1 MRWAAA
7 LLAAAA
13 YCQTPKPEE
22 KPAESSKRIEL
33 NLLGQAD
40 TASGESRRNEN
51 IQFNLVDNNAL
62 KELNVRL
69 GTVAT
74 LFNEFTPERRHYGA
88 EYGVPP
94 ASLIHLP
101 FSKPRPWHGE
111 AHFSHLNSVLS
122 ARTFF
127 QVGDVQPARENE
139 YGFRIAIPLWR
150 GAGLSADAGQ
160 RRIRGQVNGNV
171 LVPSP
176 EERTPLAVDP
186 AVRAIVA
193 RYLNAYPTLL
203 PNRTDINPRALNT
216 NSPQSIDDTN
226 SALRLD
232 QTLGSRNRFVAQHV
246 FTTQFVTA
254 FQLVAGQN
262 PDTSTRSQRAR
273 LTWIRDWSPRT
284 VTEFSTG
291 YDRVGSFLRPEP
303 RAVGPLVSTAGLTS
317 LGPEGSIPI
326 DRAQNLFRYEGRWR
340 RTAGSHSH
348 TAGFGALRR
357 QWNGIE
363 TDAHRGF
370 YSFANDFGRDAIT
383 NLRLGIP
390 AQHIIAIGDVHRG
403 FRNWDL
409 LFYWGDTWKA
419 SGTLTL
425 SYGLRYAPAPAP
437 NEVNRRNVIAYDC
450 DCNNVSPRFGLAWRL
465 PKWAGVLRAAY
476 TLEHG
481 EIYPVTFQQVRYTP
495 PGSVKIVIPAP
506 NLVDP
511 FAGAGAD
518 PRPNLYLLDKDLA
531 LPYVHMYNATW
542 ELETGPLR
550 WQFGYAGSRAHK
562 LLLML
567 YENRGH
573 PVAGIAQTS
582 ATLNA
587 RRPFPEFAE
596 FRRVVNNSRGYFD
609 AARISA
615 VLPTWRGL
623 TVDAAYWFSKSLDLG
638 AAYTNTAYDADSRL
652 SRSQWEFEQHR
663 DMKGRSSFDQP
674 HSALWRVSYELRK
687 WRASFVALLKS
698 GTPFG
703 VTSGSDGPGFGNVD
717 GNGGDRPNLL
727 DASILGRVVGDPD
740 TSRSLLPRSAF
751 AYMGPTDT
759 RGNLGRNVFR
769 KGSIRNVNASLARTF
784 SIRNGYRLELRAE
797 SINLSNTPQFA
808 EPGPEIANPNFGQ
821 ITNTLNEGRTFRAWA
836 AFRW

>member
-1 MRWAAA
+1 VIAA
-7 LLAAAA
+7 LVLLLASAFS
-13 YCQTPKPEE
+13 QTQ
-22 KPAESSKRIEL
+22 RNDNL
-33 NLLGQAD
+33 NLLGQAN
-40 TASGESRRNEN
+40 TSQGESRRNEN

-69 GTVAT
+69 GAVVT
-74 LFNEFTPERRHYGA
+74 LFNEFSPERRHYGA
-88 EYGVPP
+88 EYGVAP

-101 FSKPRPWHGE
+101 FAKPRPWHGE
-111 AHFSHLNSVLS
+111 AHFSHLNSVTT

-139 YGFRIAIPLWR
+139 YGFRFALLLWR
-150 GAGLSADAGQ
+150 GANLSLDAGQ
-160 RRIRGQVNGNV
+160 RKIRGQVNGNV
-171 LVPSP
+171 LAPSI
-176 EERTPLAVDP
+176 EERTPLATDP

-193 RYLNAYPTLL
+193 RFLGAYPALP

-216 NSPQSIDDTN
+216 NSPQSIDDSN
-226 SALRLD
+226 SALKLD
-232 QTLGSRNRFVAQHV
+232 QRLSARDRLALQHV
-246 FTTQFVTA
+246 FTTQFVAA
-254 FQLVAGQN
+254 FQLVSGQN

-273 LTWIRDWSPRT
+273 MTWTRDWSPRT
-284 VTEFSTG
+284 LTDVSIG

-326 DRAQNLFRYEGRWR
+326 DRAQNLFRYEGRLR
-340 RTAGSHSH
+340 RTAGTHSLS
-348 TAGFGALRR
+348 AGFAVLRR

-370 YSFANDFGRDAIT
+370 YSFANDFGRDAIS

-390 AQHIIAIGDVHRG
+390 TQHIIALGDVHRG

-409 LFYWGDTWKA
+409 LFFAGDTWKA
-419 SGTLTL
+419 SKSLAL

-437 NEVNRRNVIAYDC
+437 NEVNRRNEIAYDC
-450 DCNNVSPRFGLAWRL
+450 DCNNVSPRLGLAWRL
-465 PKWAGVLRAAY
+465 PKWARVLRAAY

-481 EIYPVTFQQVRYTP
+481 EIYPVTFQQVRFTP

-531 LPYVHMYNATW
+531 LPYVHMYNVTW
-542 ELETGPLR
+542 EFTTGPVR
-550 WQFGYAGSRAHK
+550 WQLGYAGSRAHK

-573 PVAGIAQTS
+573 PAPGIPQTS
-582 ATLNA
+582 ATVNA
-587 RRPFPEFAE
+587 RRPFPQYAE

-609 AARISA
+609 AARITA
-615 VLPTWRGL
+615 ALPTWHGL

-674 HSALWRVSYELRK
+674 HSALWRVSYEVRH
-687 WRASFVALLKS
+687 WRVSFVALLKS
-698 GTPFG
+698 GTPFN

-727 DASILGRVVGDPD
+727 DASILGRTIGNPD
-740 TSRSLLPRSAF
+740 TSRALLPRSAF
-751 AYMGPTDT
+751 AYMQPADT
-759 RGNLGRNVFR
+759 RGDLGRNVFR
-769 KGSIRNVNASLARTF
+769 KGSIRNVNAAIGRTF
-784 SIRNGYRLELRAE
+784 RIRNGYGLEVRAE

-808 EPGPEIANPNFGQ
+808 EPGSELANPNFAQ
-821 ITNTLNEGRTFRAWA
+821 ITNTLNEGRTFRAFA
-836 AFRW
+836 QLRW